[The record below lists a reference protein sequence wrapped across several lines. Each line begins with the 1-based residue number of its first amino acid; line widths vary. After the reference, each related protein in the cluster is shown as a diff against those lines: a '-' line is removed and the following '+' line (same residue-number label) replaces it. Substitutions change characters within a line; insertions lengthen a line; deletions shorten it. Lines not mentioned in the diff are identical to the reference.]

1 MIKSSEMRLKW
12 VVVRLAHIMNSIT
25 KSRSPTPH
33 RLFSARDWNPSSF
46 ARKWRSTAKGLPA
59 SAPEPRGRTDIRGMS
74 WRRRSRSVLKEKAW
88 DKRRWDQRMGCPRYA
103 TISSI
108 RYSLMCGI
116 RSETKRNLEVGVPRH
131 EVIPLLVSTVNHDP
145 DE

>member
-33 RLFSARDWNPSSF
+33 KLFSARDWNPSSF

-74 WRRRSRSVLKEKAW
+74 WRRRSRSVVNEKAW
-88 DKRRWDQRMGCPRYA
+88 DKRRWDQRMGCPRYG
-103 TISSI
+103 TVSSI
-108 RYSLMCGI
+108 SYSLRRMLSKKI
-116 RSETKRNLEVGVPRH
+116 NLEVGVPWH

-145 DE
+145 DK